1 MIGDPPN
8 IMIGSAT
15 GLGFMDFVFNLTPV
29 IVLVYVLTIPL
40 LQLIYRKQLIGG
52 RGAAGKHHAVG

>member
-15 GLGFMDFVFNLTPV
+15 ALGFMDFVFNLTPIVVV
-29 IVLVYVLTIPL
+29 IYVLTI
-40 LQLIYRKQLIGG
+40 
-52 RGAAGKHHAVG
+52 